1 MKTALPPEA
10 VAAKM
15 LAIKQVLATF
25 LSHLREV
32 TNQQCLR
39 TRGQTVAKVFF
50 CLLNANCH
58 LECQPSLGDD
68 ATASLNNSGFNHFR
82 WWRGIGPRCIRG

>member
-10 VAAKM
+10 VAPKM

-25 LSHLREV
+25 LSHLHEV

-50 CLLNANCH
+50 
-58 LECQPSLGDD
+58 
-68 ATASLNNSGFNHFR
+68 
-82 WWRGIGPRCIRG
+82 